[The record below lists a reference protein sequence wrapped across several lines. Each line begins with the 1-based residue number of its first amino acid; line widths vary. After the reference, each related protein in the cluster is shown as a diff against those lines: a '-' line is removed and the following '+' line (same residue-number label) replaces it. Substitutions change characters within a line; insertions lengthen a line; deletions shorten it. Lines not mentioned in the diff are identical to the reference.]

1 MHATAPVFIV
11 GSPRSGTTWLY
22 HILLSSGGFAIYRT
36 EPKVFTYLA
45 PRFGGFR
52 SRAQRELFLKRW
64 LETEDFRRSGLDPG
78 PFRLRVLEE
87 CRSAGDFLGILMDSI
102 AREQQAR
109 RWCDSTPDNLL
120 VMQEIR
126 RAFPDA
132 LFVHVLRDGRDVALS
147 LGRQQWIRPLPG
159 DRSAPAYLPAGLY
172 WSWAVGRGRA
182 AGRRLGSAY
191 LEVRY
196 EDLVRT
202 PEAVLDRISA
212 FLGQPIDYARVRRIA
227 IGSVSRPNT
236 SFGAR
241 LNGDFQPVERW
252 RSLFGASDVRRLE
265 SLIGPRLLECGYQP
279 AGWPLSAPSPADR
292 LRWLAYR
299 ATFSL
304 RLALKEKTPLPRLLQ
319 RHELLD
325 APPPEDDSDPTLRP
339 GAHRELIRHLVSGG

>member
-1 MHATAPVFIV
+1 MNATAPVFIV

-52 SRAQRELFLKRW
+52 SREQRERFLKRW

-78 PFRLRVLEE
+78 PFRVRILDE
-87 CRSAGDFLGILMDSI
+87 CRSAGDFLGILMGSI

-120 VMQEIR
+120 VMEEIH

-132 LFVHVLRDGRDVALS
+132 LFIHVVRDGRDVALS
-147 LGRQQWIRPLPG
+147 LSRQQWIRPLPG
-159 DRSAPAYLPAGLY
+159 DRDAPAYLPAGLY

-182 AGRRLGSAY
+182 AGRRLGGAY
-191 LEVRY
+191 LEVLY

-202 PEAVLDRISA
+202 PETALGRISA
-212 FLGQPIDYARVRRIA
+212 FLGHFIDYAKVRRTA

-236 SFGAR
+236 SFDAPAPR
-241 LNGDFQPVERW
+241 DFQPMGRW
-252 RSLFGASDVRRLE
+252 RSLLSESELRRLE

-279 AGWPLSAPSPADR
+279 ATCPLAAPSPADR
-292 LRWLAYR
+292 LRRLAYSVN
-299 ATFSL
+299 FSF
-304 RLALKEKTPLPRLLQ
+304 RLELKRKTPLPRLLQ
-319 RHELLD
+319 KQELLD
-325 APPPEDDSDPTLRP
+325 APLPEDDTDPTLRP
-339 GAHRELIRHLVSGG
+339 GAHRELIRQLVSGG